1 MDSLNERT
9 VPEERI
15 TDASGRIRYLQTVKR
30 PIVGPGNVAHQ
41 LLGTATD
48 ITARKVAEESI
59 RFSEEFNRS
68 VLASLQDHVVI
79 LDRDGMVLAVND
91 AWKDFR
97 MPAGTPTPLGGGGI
111 GSNYLEIS
119 NYASAPGDASGDRA
133 RDGIRSVLSGQSNF
147 FSIEY
152 GPNWP
157 SASGW
162 VLMRVLPLKRMEGGV
177 VISHRDITDR
187 KEAELELMQQRNE
200 LAHFSRVTMLGQLS
214 GSLAHELNQPLAAIL
229 SNAQAGLRFLADH
242 NYDRKEVQE
251 ILRDIVSDDKRAG
264 DVIHSLRMLLKK
276 GETRH
281 EAVDMNELV
290 MDVARLVRSEM
301 VNARV
306 ALKME
311 LGNDLPSALGDRV
324 QLEQVLLNLV
334 MNACDAMANAPL
346 RDRELIVRTARR
358 DNADIEVCVL
368 DRGLGLRPEELEQV
382 FEPFYT
388 TKVGGLGLGLVVSR
402 KIVNA
407 HGGSLRAESNAH
419 GGATFCFRVPGSA
432 EAQNERH

>member
-1 MDSLNERT
+1 
-9 VPEERI
+9 
-15 TDASGRIRYLQTVKR
+15 
-30 PIVGPGNVAHQ
+30 
-41 LLGTATD
+41 
-48 ITARKVAEESI
+48 
-59 RFSEEFNRS
+59 
-68 VLASLQDHVVI
+68 
-79 LDRDGMVLAVND
+79 
-91 AWKDFR
+91 
-97 MPAGTPTPLGGGGI
+97 
-111 GSNYLEIS
+111 
-119 NYASAPGDASGDRA
+119 
-133 RDGIRSVLSGQSNF
+133 
-147 FSIEY
+147 
-152 GPNWP
+152 
-157 SASGW
+157 
-162 VLMRVLPLKRMEGGV
+162 MRVLPLKRMEGGV

-346 RDRELIVRTARR
+346 
-358 DNADIEVCVL
+358 
-368 DRGLGLRPEELEQV
+368 
-382 FEPFYT
+382 
-388 TKVGGLGLGLVVSR
+388 
-402 KIVNA
+402 
-407 HGGSLRAESNAH
+407 
-419 GGATFCFRVPGSA
+419 PGS
-432 EAQNERH
+432 

>member
-1 MDSLNERT
+1 MS
-9 VPEERI
+9 
-15 TDASGRIRYLQTVKR
+15 
-30 PIVGPGNVAHQ
+30 AHQ

-97 MPAGTPTPLGGGGI
+97 MPAGTPTPLGGGAI
-111 GSNYLEIS
+111 GSNYLEICT
-119 NYASAPGDASGDRA
+119 YASASGDATGDRA

-152 GPNWP
+152 CPNWP

-162 VLMRVLPLKRMEGGV
+162 ILMRVLPLKRMEGGV

-187 KEAELELMQQRNE
+187 KEAELELVQQRNE

-229 SNAQAGLRFLADH
+229 SNAQAALRFLADD
-242 NYDRKEVQE
+242 NYDRKEVRE

-264 DVIHSLRMLLKK
+264 DVIHGLRMLLKK

-281 EAVDMNELV
+281 EAVDLNELV
-290 MDVARLVRSEM
+290 RDVSRLVRSEM

-311 LGNDLPSALGDRV
+311 LGDDLPISHW
-324 QLEQVLLNLV
+324 E
-334 MNACDAMANAPL
+334 
-346 RDRELIVRTARR
+346 T
-358 DNADIEVCVL
+358 VCSS
-368 DRGLGLRPEELEQV
+368 
-382 FEPFYT
+382 
-388 TKVGGLGLGLVVSR
+388 SR
-402 KIVNA
+402 SCSI
-407 HGGSLRAESNAH
+407 L
-419 GGATFCFRVPGSA
+419 
-432 EAQNERH
+432 

>member
-1 MDSLNERT
+1 M
-9 VPEERI
+9 V
-15 TDASGRIRYLQTVKR
+15 
-30 PIVGPGNVAHQ
+30 HQ

-48 ITARKVAEESI
+48 ITARKLAEESI

-79 LDRDGMVLAVND
+79 LDRNGTVIAVND
-91 AWKDFR
+91 AWKEFR
-97 MPAGTPTPLGGGGI
+97 MPDGAPTPMGGGAVGC
-111 GSNYLEIS
+111 NYLDIC
-119 NYASAPGDASGDRA
+119 NYASPSGDATGERA
-133 RDGIRSVLSGQSNF
+133 RDGISSVLSRKSNF
-147 FSIEY
+147 FSMEY
-152 GPNWP
+152 SPNWP

-162 VLMRVLPLKRMEGGV
+162 ILMRVLPLKRTEGGV

-187 KEAELELMQQRNE
+187 KEAELELVQQRNE

-229 SNAQAGLRFLADH
+229 SNAQAALRFLADD
-242 NYDRKEVQE
+242 NYDRKEVRE
-251 ILRDIVSDDKRAG
+251 ILCDIVSDDKRAG
-264 DVIHSLRMLLKK
+264 DVIQGLRMLLKK

-281 EAVDMNELV
+281 EAVDLNEMV
-290 MDVARLVRSEM
+290 RDVSKLVRSEM

-306 ALKME
+306 TLKME
-311 LGNDLPSALGDRV
+311 LATNLPSATGDRV

-334 MNACDAMANAPL
+334 MNGCDAMARSPVQE
-346 RDRELIVRTARR
+346 RQLIVSTARR
-358 DNADIEVCVL
+358 GSAELEVCVL
-368 DRGLGLRPEELEQV
+368 DRGWGLRPDEMERV

-407 HGGSLRAESNAH
+407 HGGSLRAEINSY
-419 GGATFCFRVPGSA
+419 GGATFCFTVPGSSGA
-432 EAQNERH
+432 